1 MGLEEL
7 DNVRD
12 GAVGEGPGA
21 SYLGCYAFDVFSAG
35 VEVGDW
41 EVWNRDRGY
50 VLAGNPCREVV
61 CDVGYSTGPS
71 TVSDR
76 RSAGGAK
83 ESVVGLGDRQGEEG
97 DGYVQDSAE

>member
-1 MGLEEL
+1 MGFEEL

-21 SYLGCYAFDVFSAG
+21 SYLGCYAFDVFSGG

-41 EVWNRDRGY
+41 EVWNRDCGQVFVSNGR
-50 VLAGNPCREVV
+50 REVV

-71 TVSDR
+71 AVSDP
-76 RSAGGAK
+76 RSAGGTK

-97 DGYVQDSAE
+97 DGYV